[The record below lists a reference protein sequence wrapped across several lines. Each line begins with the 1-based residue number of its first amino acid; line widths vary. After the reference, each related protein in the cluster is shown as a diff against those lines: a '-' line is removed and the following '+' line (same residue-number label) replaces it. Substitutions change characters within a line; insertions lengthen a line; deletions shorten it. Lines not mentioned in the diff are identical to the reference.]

1 MATNGSKNGHGSALR
16 VMTYN
21 IHHGRGRD
29 GRIDLHRIAHV
40 IKAISPDLIALQ
52 EVDYITNRS
61 GRVDQG
67 LVIAEVL
74 RMEHAVGHN
83 WFMGEGAY
91 GNVFMSRFP
100 LKRIQNIDL
109 TVSRCEPR
117 GCLVTTVEVN
127 GKTMRVGTLHFG
139 LAKAERGH
147 QCGRLFLDQ
156 PFDLLLG
163 DFNSFPFSRTSR
175 LLRQSYQDAFSE
187 RGRGKGPTF
196 QKFRLGLR
204 LDYIYCGPDWVPL
217 DCWVERSGEAAIA
230 SDHFPL
236 VADVAERA
244 ASHDKIAPAT
254 DSVASA
260 QSEDRR
266 PHHTGM
272 SPS

>member
-1 MATNGSKNGHGSALR
+1 MANNGSKNGHASTLR

-29 GRIDLHRIAHV
+29 GKIDLHRIAHV
-40 IKAISPDLIALQ
+40 IKSISPDLVALQ

-109 TVSRCEPR
+109 SFSRCEPR
-117 GCLVTTVEVN
+117 GCLVTTVQAN
-127 GKTMRVGTLHFG
+127 GKTMRVGTLHLG

-147 QCGRLFLDQ
+147 QCGRLFLDE

-175 LLRQSYQDAFSE
+175 LIRQSYLDAFSE
-187 RGRGKGPTF
+187 RGRGKGSTF

-204 LDYIYCGPDWVPL
+204 LDYIYCGPAWTPL
-217 DCWVERSGEAAIA
+217 DCWVERSGESALA

-236 VADVAERA
+236 VADLAERA
-244 ASHDKIAPAT
+244 VSPDKTASET
-254 DSVASA
+254 DMAESA
-260 QSEDRR
+260 QTEDR
-266 PHHTGM
+266 PDPAGM